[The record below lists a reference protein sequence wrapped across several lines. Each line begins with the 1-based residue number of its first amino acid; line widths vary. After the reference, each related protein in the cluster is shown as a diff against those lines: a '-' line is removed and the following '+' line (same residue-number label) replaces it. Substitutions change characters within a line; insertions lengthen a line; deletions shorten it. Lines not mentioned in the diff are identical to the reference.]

1 MVLTED
7 MANIRLAYVPTAD
20 ENRTFAY
27 FKEKEQQI
35 VADLH
40 GQDPKVIL
48 HLTKSFMPEK
58 AGYFRIVDTRG
69 VIYTILAKL
78 LLYIFLA
85 FGIIKVVFGYFTTT
99 PKNYITK
106 TLSNERTI
114 MGKKFKKRYAVVV
127 CISFLLFI
135 YMFIISFSML
145 VITSDNK
152 ANFYNTGMD
161 LKYKNTD
168 IVNNVKEAEQYII
181 QINSAKQTLRNSTL
195 ATDQFVLKNNMPSI
209 VKSISAYS
217 KKASDLNDNIL
228 TDSILVGVSL

>member
-1 MVLTED
+1 
-7 MANIRLAYVPTAD
+7 
-20 ENRTFAY
+20 
-27 FKEKEQQI
+27 
-35 VADLH
+35 
-40 GQDPKVIL
+40 
-48 HLTKSFMPEK
+48 MPEQ
-58 AGYFRIVDTRG
+58 AGYFRIVETRG
-69 VIYTILAKL
+69 VIYTVLAKL
-78 LLYIFLA
+78 LLYIFMA
-85 FGIIKVVFGYFTTT
+85 FGILKVVFGYFTTT

-114 MGKKFKKRYAVVV
+114 MGKKFRKRYAAIV
-127 CISFLLFI
+127 CISLLLFI
-135 YMFIISFSML
+135 YMFVICFSKL

-168 IVNNVKEAEQYII
+168 IVNNVKEAEQYIL

-209 VKSISAYS
+209 VESISEYS

-228 TDSILVGVSL
+228 TNSILVGVSL